1 MPVAKRLL
9 PSSAKSSKEGE
20 TTSLLKK
27 RKTPDDDLGITL
39 PTELSEPSHSIGDYS
54 FLIYGSKKIGKT
66 SLASQFPKSLA
77 FMFEPGG
84 TALRLL
90 QQPCPSWAHFKQSI
104 DKIPKPCPYK
114 TFIVDTASVGYD
126 RCMEYTCAKASIDH
140 PSDEGYGKG
149 WDKVKKELAS
159 QLSRLM
165 LINAG
170 LVALAH
176 DKAQEIETKS
186 GRKFTKIMPNLTG
199 QAESYFSA
207 TIDVIGYYHI
217 EDNQRWLQIR
227 EDDFAVAGCRC
238 EENFLTPDGQQ
249 IFKIPMG
256 NSPQEAYKNLIKAF
270 NNEQQETYAPEGVAR
285 RSVPANVT
293 KALSKTVAKS
303 TATPTRKLTAVKHKI
318 K

>member
-9 PSSAKSSKEGE
+9 PASAKNAKAGE
-20 TTSLLKK
+20 QVSLLKK
-27 RKTPDDDLGITL
+27 RKSPDDDLGITL
-39 PTELSEPSHSIGDYS
+39 PTTLSEPSHDIGDYT
-54 FLIYGSKKIGKT
+54 FLFYGSKKIGKT
-66 SLASQFPKSLA
+66 SLAAQFPKALA

-90 QQPCPSWAHFKQSI
+90 QQPCPSWAHFKQSL
-104 DKIPKPCPYK
+104 DKMPANCPYK
-114 TFIVDTASVGYD
+114 TFVVDTASVAYD
-126 RCMEYTCAKASIDH
+126 RCLEYACAKANIEH

-165 LINAG
+165 LMNAG
-170 LVALAH
+170 LIALAH
-176 DKAQEIETKS
+176 DKTQEIETKS

-227 EDDFAVAGCRC
+227 EDDFAIAGCRC

-249 IFKIPMG
+249 VFKIPMG
-256 NSPQEAYKNLIKAF
+256 NSPQEAYKNLIRAF
-270 NNEQQETYAPEGVAR
+270 NNEQTETYAPEGVTR
-285 RSVPANVT
+285 RSVPANVA
-293 KALSKTVAKS
+293 KVLSKPVAK
-303 TATPTRKLTAVKHKI
+303 TVVNTTRKLTAVTRKI